1 MLELGV
7 PGDPRAEFEKA
18 IRGHITRVVNF
29 GLANDLNSVKPADAA
44 VTKYVDLWLGRYDA
58 VASNTAKLN
67 VVMKQ
72 LWFSS
77 YGNGFEIY
85 NAYRRTGLPTNI
97 QDHVEGTV
105 RGFPLRLP
113 YPQSELTLNP
123 NAAEYKTVAFDK
135 TPIFWDK

>member
-1 MLELGV
+1 
-7 PGDPRAEFEKA
+7 
-18 IRGHITRVVNF
+18 
-29 GLANDLNSVKPADAA
+29 
-44 VTKYVDLWLGRYDA
+44 
-58 VASNTAKLN
+58 
-67 VVMKQ
+67 MKQ

-123 NAAEYKTVAFDK
+123 NAASYKDVAFDK